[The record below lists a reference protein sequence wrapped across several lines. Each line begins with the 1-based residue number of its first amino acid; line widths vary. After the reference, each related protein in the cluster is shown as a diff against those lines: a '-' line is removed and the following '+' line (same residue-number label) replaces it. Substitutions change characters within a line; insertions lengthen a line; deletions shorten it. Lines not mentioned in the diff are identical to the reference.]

1 MLDKDSLNEYCD
13 VGLCDISTY
22 DKESICRIIEEK
34 IDDSK
39 IVGVVGK
46 LNNCCMSSYHTSF
59 VQIVVSFLSS
69 YLLQV
74 K

>member
-1 MLDKDSLNEYCD
+1 MSKTKSPVKKRKKEVKSYKLKIRMLDKDALNEYFD

-34 IDDSK
+34 IDNSK

-46 LNNCCMSSYHTSF
+46 LNHA
-59 VQIVVSFLSS
+59 V
-69 YLLQV
+69 
-74 K
+74 